1 VPQWA
6 LGVSIFTS
14 DALHLAM
21 PTAPPWVSLFKLYT
35 WGFKLYSWGMFVL
48 ALIIAAG
55 AVLIATLSAPRDHP
69 TASTPQGSRSPV
81 RAS

>member
-1 VPQWA
+1 MTWGPVPQWA

-35 WGFKLYSWGMFVL
+35 WGMFVL

-55 AVLIATLSAPRDHP
+55 AVLIATFSAPRDHP

-81 RAS
+81 RGS